1 MVATAEKTDPKRKTN
16 KGHDEAAAFQRQLAA
31 MRLAPDAPNRD
42 VARSVIE
49 EGEPPAPAPQPEPAA
64 DPEPAPK
71 PARKPKR
78 SAATER
84 VTVTL
89 TPDELDQLDRMKATM
104 KRRGVKIRNLPDAWA
119 FRIALQTWQPG
130 DHDLAAL
137 AAEIRA
143 ADGRTRD

>member
-1 MVATAEKTDPKRKTN
+1 MVAPNDKPAPKRKP
-16 KGHDEAAAFQRQLAA
+16 KDDETDAFQQQLAA
-31 MRLAPDAPNRD
+31 LRLAPDAPNRD

-49 EGEPPAPAPQPEPAA
+49 SRAPRPEPTPEPEPEPAK
-64 DPEPAPK
+64 PK
-71 PARKPKR
+71 PARKPRR

-84 VTVTL
+84 ITVTL

-119 FRIALQTWQPG
+119 FRIALHTWQPG